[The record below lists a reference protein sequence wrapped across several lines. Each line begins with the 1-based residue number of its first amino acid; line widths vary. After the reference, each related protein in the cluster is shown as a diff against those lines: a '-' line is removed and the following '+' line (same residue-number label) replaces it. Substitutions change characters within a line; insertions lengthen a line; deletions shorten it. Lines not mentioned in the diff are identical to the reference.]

1 MFLLQETWFDQN
13 ILDSEITKNTNFSI
27 HRQDRQDT
35 SHPKKN
41 GGGVATI
48 IRNEIVTK
56 RHFVTT
62 IKILQYICLEIHI
75 TSLKKF
81 LINIYFPFEYSNES
95 SRELGTLLRHISTLD
110 NTIIMG
116 DFNMPSISWSPDL
129 NLPGVYLPTGTQTD
143 EFFINLFFANDLKQI
158 REPIAN
164 KNHLDLAFTDD
175 ENMAHCVQPTIEECL
190 DRTSLHHAPFVMN
203 VQIPSV
209 IEEKITYLNYG
220 RTNLKKD

>member
-1 MFLLQETWFDQN
+1 MSSQAAIIVFFPAILTIYQGRNQKFSKLMN
-13 ILDSEITKNTNFSI
+13 IWPILTYNFQDSEITKNTNFSI

-75 TSLKKF
+75 TSLKIF
-81 LINIYFPFEYSNES
+81 LINIYFPFGYSNES
-95 SRELGTLLRHISTLD
+95 SRELATLLRHISTLD
-110 NTIIMG
+110 KTNTIIMG

-164 KNHLDLAFTDD
+164 KNHLDLADWRWKYGSLR
-175 ENMAHCVQPTIEECL
+175 PTYY
-190 DRTSLHHAPFVMN
+190 RGMF
-203 VQIPSV
+203 
-209 IEEKITYLNYG
+209 G
-220 RTNLKKD
+220 